1 MPDVH
6 EEFVTFCDRDS
17 LEADYL
23 AEFLE
28 TKRVPQNLF
37 YLLDGADSFY
47 TYRDADVQQIAW
59 QDECAF
65 FEEQPFWSP
74 TDRYAFVSLGCGNA
88 GPEKML
94 LRYLVEQGWAIHYV
108 GVDSSQTMLDLAAEN
123 LRHERF
129 RRTYVLADFA
139 QPDFPERLRD
149 LVQGFDVRLYAMI
162 GGTFGNFEQSKIAE
176 VLADLIAVD
185 DYLYLDVV
193 PLPGSQEEDDRLR
206 ARFSRLPENLRLF
219 FDRLLAS
226 LGLSREHGEIVS
238 VADGDDGLRSV
249 RHTFYFEAGERITL
263 SCLDREAD
271 LAPGERVELLSI
283 RAYDIDSLKDFLAGW
298 GFAFVDTCVPDVG
311 SLSHLW
317 QRLLF
322 VKDRS

>member
-1 MPDVH
+1 MP
-6 EEFVTFCDRDS
+6 EEFVAFCDRDS

-37 YLLDGADSFY
+37 YLLEGAHSFY
-47 TYRDADVQQIAW
+47 TYRNADVAQIAW

-74 TDRYAFVSLGCGNA
+74 ASRYAFVSLGCGNA

-94 LRYLVEQGWAIHYV
+94 LRHFVECGRPVHYI
-108 GVDSSQTMLDLAAEN
+108 GVDSSQAMLDLAAET
-123 LRHERF
+123 LREEAF
-129 RRTYVLADFA
+129 RKTYVLADFA
-139 QPDFPERLRD
+139 QPDFPDRLRG
-149 LVQGFDVRLYAMI
+149 LVEGFDVRIYAMI
-162 GGTFGNFEQSKIAE
+162 GGTFGNFEQSRIAE
-176 VLADLIAVD
+176 ILSDLLAAG
-185 DYLYLDVV
+185 DYLYLDIV
-193 PLPGSQEEDDRLR
+193 PLHESGEENDRLR

-238 VADGDDGLRSV
+238 SADGDGGLNTIRY
-249 RHTFYFEAGERITL
+249 TFYFEASERITFP
-263 SCLDREAD
+263 CLDLEVD

-283 RAYDIDSLKDFLAGW
+283 RAYDIESLRQFLADW
-298 GFAFVDTCVPDVG
+298 GFAFVDTCVPDAG
-311 SLSHLW
+311 GLGHLW

-322 VKDRS
+322 VKDRV